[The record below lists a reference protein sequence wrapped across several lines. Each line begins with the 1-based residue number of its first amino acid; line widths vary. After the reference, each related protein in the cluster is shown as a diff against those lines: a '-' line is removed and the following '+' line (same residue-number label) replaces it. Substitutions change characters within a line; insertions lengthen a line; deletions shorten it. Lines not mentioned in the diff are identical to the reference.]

1 MMLSRHPL
9 IMWLL
14 LDQVEVLAIED
25 GHWSSSYTPWQTLT
39 SWIGCGNDLRRS
51 SHDICEFQCLNGE
64 SQRVTISL
72 LLRQFRD
79 LEYELTRWWST
90 LSPLYNAHML
100 ECPLHCSDAGQTS
113 DLWFLVG
120 ATLVLQQ
127 LTFWLHRHLFK
138 DLSLIAYRKWHLLVT
153 MSITSYHREREDAD
167 SFRRRRL
174 NELLDRIFDL
184 YVSGQDLGIGSHLA
198 FLSQLSQLIYIERPL
213 HSTRNTPSYRIERS
227 QVNPF
232 QTSRLN
238 ELMVEPSWALNA
250 HHELDIGSY
259 LGFFSHLEVEKDSL
273 LILQLLKEI
282 K

>member
-64 SQRVTISL
+64 SQRLTISL

-120 ATLVLQQ
+120 YSGAPAT
-127 LTFWLHRHLFK
+127 
-138 DLSLIAYRKWHLLVT
+138 HLLAT
-153 MSITSYHREREDAD
+153 PAPFQRPIAD
-167 SFRRRRL
+167 CLQKMASP
-174 NELLDRIFDL
+174 
-184 YVSGQDLGIGSHLA
+184 SHYEHNK
-198 FLSQLSQLIYIERPL
+198 LSQR
-213 HSTRNTPSYRIERS
+213 
-227 QVNPF
+227 
-232 QTSRLN
+232 
-238 ELMVEPSWALNA
+238 A
-250 HHELDIGSY
+250 
-259 LGFFSHLEVEKDSL
+259 
-273 LILQLLKEI
+273 
-282 K
+282 